1 MRNANTC
8 SRGNGLMQA
17 VYLDNN
23 STSALKTDVL
33 EAMLPFMAQQHG
45 NATSN
50 HSFGRVAR
58 TAVEHAREQVAA
70 AVGAYANQIV
80 FTASGTEANNFAVRG
95 IASSL
100 DPAQILVSSIE
111 HPCVTRPTQ
120 ALSRHGW
127 QANSIKVDGDCNINL
142 THLKKQLIAPTSL
155 VSAML
160 VNNETGA
167 IQDILKVAEIARE
180 HKAYVHTDAVQALG
194 KIPVDFFALG
204 VHAMTISSHKIG
216 GPLGAGALV
225 LDKRIDIQP
234 LLYGGGQ
241 ERGLRS
247 GTENV
252 AAIVGFGQ
260 ACELAVKNLTAFD
273 MHTDNLR
280 QHLEIGLDKLSD
292 KFKTLIFGRN
302 SLRVPNTSF
311 FAFEHVDGDTLVT
324 ALDKAGFAV
333 ASGSACSSNSGEP
346 SHVLLAMGVPE
357 DIARSAV
364 RVSFGMNNTLE
375 QVQHFLKTLEHEV
388 ARLKNL
394 TAIAA

>member
-1 MRNANTC
+1 
-8 SRGNGLMQA
+8 MQA

-100 DPAQILVSSIE
+100 EPAQILVSSIE
-111 HPCVTRPTQ
+111 HPCVSRPAQ

-127 QANSIKVDGDCNINL
+127 QTNSIKVDGDCNINL
-142 THLKKQLIAPTSL
+142 THLQRQLIAPTSL

-180 HKAYVHTDAVQALG
+180 KKAYVHTDAVQALG

-204 VHAMTISSHKIG
+204 VHAMTVSSHKIG

-252 AAIVGFGQ
+252 AAIVGFGA

-273 MHTDNLR
+273 MHTASLR
-280 QHLEIGLDKLSD
+280 DHLEAGLAKLNAV
-292 KFKTLIFGRN
+292 IFAYN
-302 SLRVPNTSF
+302 SLRIPNTSF

-375 QVQHFLKTLEHEV
+375 QVQHFLKTIENEV